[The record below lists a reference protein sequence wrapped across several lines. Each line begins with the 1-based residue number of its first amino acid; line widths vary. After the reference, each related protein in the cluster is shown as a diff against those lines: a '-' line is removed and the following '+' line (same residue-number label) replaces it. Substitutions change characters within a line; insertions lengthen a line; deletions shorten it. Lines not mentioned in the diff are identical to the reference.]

1 MSDYAALRQRM
12 IEGQIVDRGVRDER
26 VLAALREVPRER
38 FVPAELADR
47 AYADAPLPV
56 AEGQTISQPY
66 IVALMIEAL
75 ALRPDDRV
83 LDVGTG
89 SGYAAAVMSRIAAE
103 VYGIERHAALVDYAR
118 ERFEGLAYRNIHLRQ
133 GDGTLG
139 WPEQAP
145 FDAIMVAAAGPR
157 VPGALRE
164 QLAEGG
170 RLVMPIGPEGAVQ
183 SLIRLMRTGPD
194 AWAREVLCDVRFVPL
209 ISRQGW
215 DEPR

>member
-1 MSDYAALRQRM
+1 MSDYTALRQRM
-12 IEGQIVDRGVRDER
+12 VEEQIVERGVRDAR
-26 VLAALREVPRER
+26 VLAALRDVPRER

-75 ALRPDDRV
+75 ALQPGDRV

-103 VYGIERHAALVDYAR
+103 VYGIERHAVLVDYAR
-118 ERFEGLAYRNIHLRQ
+118 ERFESLGYGNIRLRR

-145 FDAIMVAAAGPR
+145 FDAIMVAAAGLR
-157 VPGALRE
+157 VPDALRT

-170 RLVMPIGPEGAVQ
+170 RLVIPIGPERAVQ
-183 SLIRLMRTGPD
+183 SLIRLTRVGLGRWD
-194 AWAREVLCDVRFVPL
+194 RKNLCDVRFVPL
-209 ISRQGW
+209 IGSQG
-215 DEPR
+215 

>member
-1 MSDYAALRQRM
+1 MSDYAALRERM
-12 IEGQIVDRGVRDER
+12 VEEQIVDRGVHDQR

-38 FVPAELADR
+38 FVPAELANR
-47 AYADAPLPV
+47 AYVDAPLPV

-89 SGYAAAVMSRIAAE
+89 SGYAAAVMGRMVAE

-118 ERFEGLAYRNIHLRQ
+118 ERFKALAYDNIRLRQ

-157 VPGALRE
+157 IPAALSA
-164 QLAEGG
+164 QLIEGG
-170 RLVMPIGPEGAVQ
+170 RLVMPVGPEGGVQ
-183 SLIRLMRTGPD
+183 SLIRLTRAGPD
-194 AWAREVLCDVRFVPL
+194 AWGRETLCDVRFVPL
-209 ISRQGW
+209 IGNQGW
-215 DEPR
+215 KAD

>member
-1 MSDYAALRQRM
+1 MKDYAALRERM
-12 IEGQIVDRGVRDER
+12 VEDQIVDRGVRDER

-75 ALRPDDRV
+75 ALQPGDRV

-118 ERFEGLAYRNIHLRQ
+118 ERFEALEYRNIHLCR

-157 VPGALRE
+157 VPNALRA

-170 RLVMPIGPEGAVQ
+170 RLVMPIGPERAVQ
-183 SLIRLMRTGPD
+183 SLIRLTRTGPD
-194 AWAREVLCDVRFVPL
+194 DWERETLCDVRFVPL
-209 ISRQGW
+209 IGSQGW
-215 DEPR
+215 EAD

>member
-1 MSDYAALRQRM
+1 MSDYAALRERM
-12 IEGQIVDRGVRDER
+12 VEDQIADRGVRDER

-75 ALRPDDRV
+75 ALRPGDRV
-83 LDVGTG
+83 LDIGTG

-118 ERFEGLAYRNIHLRQ
+118 ERFEALAYRNVHLRQ

-157 VPGALRE
+157 VPAALRA

-170 RLVMPIGPEGAVQ
+170 RLVMPIGPERAVQ
-183 SLIRLMRTGPD
+183 SLIRLTRIGLD
-194 AWAREVLCDVRFVPL
+194 KWDRETLCDVRFVPL
-209 ISRQGW
+209 IGSQGW
-215 DEPR
+215 EAD